1 MVVCSRIVIEHQLAL
16 CSSERR
22 ICAHALIESRHL
34 TSEVLEELLRHVVH
48 SVLVERLQLHSA
60 ELVLLVSGA
69 CLLCHAVSHESVP
82 EVLCVAV
89 AECLHQFQCALATLA
104 EQFKLLKPRLQF
116 FHQKQVFAVALHC
129 ALRLLHAVE
138 LAIEVVVSLLR
149 EVGKSEGVSL
159 PRLGTAI
166 SCLCIARVDGEGAV
180 SLVSLR
186 GEVNQ
191 TALPVVDSI
200 VVGYVPVV
208 VSHTVERELRS
219 LAVLHRIRQYA
230 RSHLICDVGFQTVC
244 RALHDD
250 VAGIVGNGEVP
261 PVVSRALDTRVD
273 EVESLLGEVRANH
286 STCPK
291 HLYLRVE
298 LVAVYGERTIWSWFS
313 PKLRVVGRADN
324 ERSNVALSL
333 HEFLGESVYESHLL
347 AWVSALT
354 VDIVEVDGE

>member
-1 MVVCSRIVIEHQLAL
+1 M
-16 CSSERR
+16 
-22 ICAHALIESRHL
+22 
-34 TSEVLEELLRHVVH
+34 
-48 SVLVERLQLHSA
+48 
-60 ELVLLVSGA
+60 LLVSGA

-89 AECLHQFQCALATLA
+89 AECLHQFQCTLATLA

-116 FHQKQVFAVALHC
+116 LHQKLVFAVALHC
-129 ALRLLHAVE
+129 ALCLLHAVE

-149 EVGKSEGVSL
+149 EVCKAEGVCL

-166 SCLCIARVDGEGAV
+166 SRLCVARVDGEGAV

-208 VSHTVERELRS
+208 VSHTVECELRS
-219 LAVLHRIRQYA
+219 LAVLHRVRQYA
-230 RSHLICDVGFQTVC
+230 GSHLICDVGLQTVC

-250 VAGIVGNGEVP
+250 VASIVGNGEVP
-261 PVVSRALDTRVD
+261 PVVSRTLDTRVY

-286 STCPK
+286 STSPE

-298 LVAVYGERTIWSWFS
+298 LVAVDSERSVRTRLC

-333 HEFLGESVYESHLL
+333 HEFLGEAVHESYLL
-347 AWVSALT
+347 AWVSALA
-354 VDIVEVDGE
+354 VDVVEVDGE